1 MRGTTELSGRR
12 RHDQQRLLV
21 ELELDDSLYQGAIRA
36 GTELNAEYPNGR
48 RSSSA
53 GDTRHSRQVHSS
65 YGHHFIAETKPRL
78 QSRPTATKPLTE
90 RQMQQAHA
98 KRLSS
103 PYKLKKQVLG
113 SRNDRYQHHSA
124 SSGSAQMRLSSLEHS
139 PAQLVI
145 ESVQQNIHLR
155 DQVMAHL
162 QQELMGVLPLHRA
175 SHVEKNMPQRVVKLL
190 NRMRSLSLAVVEA
203 VVYLSSELGASSV
216 LTKSFEHEVLEQ
228 DFYGYLLQMASSDTD
243 FLACSPQLQRFFEDF
258 DVNLARNP
266 FVDGLSLDSSEV
278 LLCACHQSA
287 SSGGLFCS
295 ASSSSSSLLR
305 LLTQKL
311 ETFALQTQRYLPG
324 WQMLP
329 AERVAAA
336 LLHLMDLE
344 TRSKAVQML
353 PRYLQSHSYRSHS
366 IQQHGPSEASHG
378 YGTFGNGRIQ
388 RLDRQDSWTELSVM
402 EAWTGSPTAKAS
414 DQRVSNKT
422 RTSSLTDQS
431 LPIKDK
437 NTSRK
442 AFAGADSAGV
452 ADGINVELTRLV
464 LPLDTAAIAKSSS
477 RNSSSEQ
484 NVPQKKSRTAKATFT
499 DAEIQ
504 MSRPSTPTAAATQT
518 TCRSARNT
526 SEWSVHDEEG
536 DQSERKPSA
545 PVIGNTGP
553 RRDTSDVDIVQ
564 ASNCEFLNHAEIES
578 LPVVEPLVLPRD
590 TVEGRLNRLVN
601 AMETSATEPQVEYEA
616 EGTCEAGTGN
626 DNGYECDF
634 EYSSNSALSSIAMAL
649 QMLPDFSESTRTGEV
664 FAPEEA
670 IPLIE
675 PESVHVQSSKPELG
689 ADVIDSAVV
698 LIASATPSN
707 DTVTSSLFELGI
719 SLENNRSELE
729 SVDQRV
735 EMPPPEDDEYAYSST
750 TAISN
755 IAMALSLL
763 PGVSRG
769 DIFSTPEVEADTN
782 SPRTYR
788 SIVSRLEEPSVEV
801 YEGSME
807 DIPDQYSSSSARS
820 NISVETND
828 QPIHLLP
835 FSSHRYGLTSE
846 RTASSSPVSS
856 RSSSS
861 LSTRDQAMNLLPFN
875 ISAATNYQGDGE
887 SDASEFNRIF
897 ALCRD
902 IQVAAFDMSHWVSQR
917 EVEDHIQ
924 SVAQPFSSF
933 VGYSSPT
940 TSFKTEN
947 VPKYLERELKMLRR
961 NFASWKCWVIDHKRA
976 KLVVRRLVAR
986 RKVRQF
992 VLHHYRRCMQ
1002 ARIDQENRRRGFAA
1016 SRIQRNWR
1024 IYCHNLTVARRKAT
1038 FRALHMAF
1046 YRSLFFVGISRRRSR
1061 REDAKE
1067 KIVRWWRHHRFR
1079 IKKKRQRREKLFRER
1094 ERRVR
1099 ALRDIQKFLKEI
1111 LLRRKLKA
1119 TQEMAKKIL
1128 FKEQLK
1134 WTKAKRE
1141 MERSMRLDSKH
1152 RIELITDMNA
1162 RFADLDRKWK
1172 ASEYERLMLLSHHER
1187 VVQQQQQAVEVR
1199 KRRLAALKIQM
1210 FYRVCLLHEKLQR
1223 VEMEKKNYELK
1234 FQEEVLTKEKL
1245 DVESQQRI
1253 GKIRTQVRVLE
1264 RKINRMS
1271 REATQTDAQHR
1282 VVVQAHQEREKVSQE
1297 VAARQKIKAF
1307 IDARVLCRRAERERR
1322 RLLLDQA
1329 RLLAEKTES
1338 ELMSSEDQLEQ
1349 RRTAVSIALDLTQ
1362 RLSEMETRSET
1373 LLTAKKQL
1381 AVQKEQEARQAAE
1394 ALERSRV
1401 QASMNLIASWAS
1413 GRMQLSKVQ
1422 KEKTAISASAARTL
1436 ELEKQKQRHAIE
1448 AKNCEISSIRASN
1461 FMHQRISQQRN
1472 HKTVER
1478 IHLQH
1483 RQKTALDK
1491 SIAER
1496 TRAQLVQ
1503 IILDV
1508 KLLTERESSRGID
1521 QGLAS
1526 VAQFYKT
1533 QLHKFARLKHLRNV
1547 NCARKIQRNWR
1558 RWMRSKRAQE
1568 LAMAQLEEAKRRRG
1582 LARRIQIWWRKW
1594 AQRRREQ
1601 QRIFNAHL
1609 EAIRVRANV
1618 RKIQGVWRR
1627 WIQCERERRHQ
1638 EQVAFEA
1645 HLVMIRTRAY
1655 VRKIQ
1660 GVWRRWVER
1669 RLAFSKHVETMRQT
1683 ASVRKIQAAWRR
1695 WVQDRRA
1702 RRHVQQ
1708 LAFEAQLKL
1717 TRIRANTRK
1726 IQRVWR
1732 RWVKSEDERRQQQQ
1746 IVFNEHLESIRVRA
1760 NARKIQRVWRRWV
1773 EDNKKLRE
1781 RRRAHRTVFSSVLRI
1796 QRWWRKWRKKQRVKA
1811 TRARIMQHAC
1821 AQVIQK
1827 KWRRWHRWRIA
1838 KRERQRLR
1846 VQREFCAKKLQK
1858 LWRNWREWKRRR
1870 EESAKR
1876 IQKQWDKWQKEKLE
1890 AERVRNA
1897 QMMAATLMQRSC
1909 RQWLCRRQYE
1919 KEKTRKQ
1926 KEKHETRAA
1935 KRIQKVWRRWHQRS
1949 LEKAER
1955 QRQEEEERAVA
1966 VRIQQNWTGK
1976 LFRRNKQE
1984 AERKRHLGAQRIQ
1997 GNYRRWRRQQ
2007 EAKRARKRAVEHQ
2020 RVNAIFLQR
2029 TWKKWHVTRQEN
2041 ERRAREQELQI
2052 TAALVIQNQWRTH
2065 HATVRKPEEEETS
2078 QQEDERLQRE
2088 YVANALKI
2096 QTFWRKKHKQQ
2107 EEQRE
2112 SERVEQT
2119 QNASS
2124 LKIQRNW
2131 GIRQHRR
2138 KMERQR
2144 IEHEQHMAALKI
2156 QTLWLKWHHEE
2167 QEELERERI
2176 RQEQDESSL
2185 KIQRNWGISHQRRKV
2200 VEERLRH
2207 KQNINALKIQKH
2219 WRRWRHLRL
2228 EQRTNRKDVEPQ
2240 KPRKSLTM
2248 ASNSDPNRTENELE
2262 RQQNLEIITQRSYGR
2277 CIVRAVKR
2285 HHQSRR
2291 EASAATKI
2299 EAIWKGWLYRT
2310 QYLQAVEA
2318 KHAEEVHQYRL
2329 MMSVL
2334 ATKVQVCWRQWHV
2347 GVRQAKRA
2355 AVKSG
2360 ELCLIEE
2367 AKALERKLI
2376 AAKRTL
2382 AAKRIQRALVSR
2394 RRLIAT
2400 TGVSHREVVK
2410 EIVVEPENPMDKVD
2424 EQEPVAQP
2432 HIEEPTEGPT
2442 DQSQS
2447 EETPE
2452 EAMIRTTVELTVED
2466 WSHRQLPHILSRSVN
2481 QILFCHEAATVLQK
2495 CVRGYRRR
2503 QQMHFSFQ
2511 QSFVTSYERGNSDKK
2526 TNSEH
2531 FHFYFKRARA
2541 WLDWDVAKPTDSAS
2555 LAESNQNV
2563 STLRLRFDLQMT
2575 RKLLQ
2580 LFEPSDDY
2588 LTSEIQQVL
2597 REITLDA
2604 LPIFQSPVCSED
2616 NDNPRSELR
2625 YHDVEE
2631 MELPLSVKLL
2641 RQMGRQHAQ
2650 MRRQQLLEIDT
2661 SLEKLA
2667 ASPPSPVAKSVP
2679 ASPIGKSA
2687 ASSPS
2692 RAKKEVT
2699 IHTAV
2704 ENASVEDVTFL
2715 QQRGADLGALEPK
2728 TQRNALHLI
2737 SFSKENHRSRA
2748 EVLEFLLTCG
2758 ANLNVNAVDCIGDTP
2773 LMLYASLGH
2782 LEFMQKLLQHGADIR
2797 MTNNRGQ
2804 NVLHRACEEDQ
2815 VEICGFLQQL
2825 MLKDSIA
2832 EDIIPVEMISSL
2844 VPAALTLHIPDKSGR
2859 YPLHYLAEKG
2869 FVECAKQLI
2878 VPTEA
2883 NFEWN
2888 RLLQAQ
2894 GDSEGRTALHLAV
2907 LSHDVAM
2914 TAFLLTPGGVANVNS
2929 FDDLHRSPVHYAMES
2944 PAALTIIS
2952 RLVQHGANVNVAD
2965 ERGDT
2970 PLHWAAFSGR
2980 AAVIQNLLTLGADP
2994 TLSNSDWETPAQI
3007 AAAYG
3012 QLDCMRLLLQ
3022 AQRRFGPAS
3031 TREPREQQ
3039 QILHRPASEKTA
3051 LERLEEAV
3059 NHLHQ
3064 RQASM
3069 HSQHDDQVGGEL
3081 EAPLAEQSQGGYWE
3095 ELHRDVQLVEESGQ
3109 FSSEDEENF
3118 LFGHDN

>member
-1 MRGTTELSGRR
+1 MSSSFKKKYSPRR
-12 RHDQQRLLV
+12 SWTLKVNSVSARFAHRCEFWNGKLPNV
-21 ELELDDSLYQGAIRA
+21 TRSYS
-36 GTELNAEYPNGR
+36 NGR
-48 RSSSA
+48 S
-53 GDTRHSRQVHSS
+53 T
-65 YGHHFIAETKPRL
+65 PR
-78 QSRPTATKPLTE
+78 SRP
-90 RQMQQAHA
+90 
-98 KRLSS
+98 
-103 PYKLKKQVLG
+103 
-113 SRNDRYQHHSA
+113 
-124 SSGSAQMRLSSLEHS
+124 
-139 PAQLVI
+139 
-145 ESVQQNIHLR
+145 
-155 DQVMAHL
+155 
-162 QQELMGVLPLHRA
+162 
-175 SHVEKNMPQRVVKLL
+175 
-190 NRMRSLSLAVVEA
+190 
-203 VVYLSSELGASSV
+203 
-216 LTKSFEHEVLEQ
+216 
-228 DFYGYLLQMASSDTD
+228 
-243 FLACSPQLQRFFEDF
+243 
-258 DVNLARNP
+258 
-266 FVDGLSLDSSEV
+266 
-278 LLCACHQSA
+278 
-287 SSGGLFCS
+287 
-295 ASSSSSSLLR
+295 
-305 LLTQKL
+305 
-311 ETFALQTQRYLPG
+311 
-324 WQMLP
+324 
-329 AERVAAA
+329 
-336 LLHLMDLE
+336 
-344 TRSKAVQML
+344 
-353 PRYLQSHSYRSHS
+353 
-366 IQQHGPSEASHG
+366 
-378 YGTFGNGRIQ
+378 
-388 RLDRQDSWTELSVM
+388 
-402 EAWTGSPTAKAS
+402 
-414 DQRVSNKT
+414 
-422 RTSSLTDQS
+422 
-431 LPIKDK
+431 
-437 NTSRK
+437 
-442 AFAGADSAGV
+442 
-452 ADGINVELTRLV
+452 
-464 LPLDTAAIAKSSS
+464 SSS
-477 RNSSSEQ
+477 RAR
-484 NVPQKKSRTAKATFT
+484 KS
-499 DAEIQ
+499 I
-504 MSRPSTPTAAATQT
+504 
-518 TCRSARNT
+518 
-526 SEWSVHDEEG
+526 
-536 DQSERKPSA
+536 
-545 PVIGNTGP
+545 
-553 RRDTSDVDIVQ
+553 
-564 ASNCEFLNHAEIES
+564 
-578 LPVVEPLVLPRD
+578 
-590 TVEGRLNRLVN
+590 
-601 AMETSATEPQVEYEA
+601 
-616 EGTCEAGTGN
+616 
-626 DNGYECDF
+626 
-634 EYSSNSALSSIAMAL
+634 
-649 QMLPDFSESTRTGEV
+649 
-664 FAPEEA
+664 
-670 IPLIE
+670 
-675 PESVHVQSSKPELG
+675 
-689 ADVIDSAVV
+689 
-698 LIASATPSN
+698 
-707 DTVTSSLFELGI
+707 
-719 SLENNRSELE
+719 
-729 SVDQRV
+729 
-735 EMPPPEDDEYAYSST
+735 
-750 TAISN
+750 
-755 IAMALSLL
+755 
-763 PGVSRG
+763 SRG
-769 DIFSTPEVEADTN
+769 
-782 SPRTYR
+782 
-788 SIVSRLEEPSVEV
+788 
-801 YEGSME
+801 
-807 DIPDQYSSSSARS
+807 
-820 NISVETND
+820 
-828 QPIHLLP
+828 
-835 FSSHRYGLTSE
+835 
-846 RTASSSPVSS
+846 
-856 RSSSS
+856 
-861 LSTRDQAMNLLPFN
+861 
-875 ISAATNYQGDGE
+875 
-887 SDASEFNRIF
+887 
-897 ALCRD
+897 
-902 IQVAAFDMSHWVSQR
+902 
-917 EVEDHIQ
+917 
-924 SVAQPFSSF
+924 
-933 VGYSSPT
+933 
-940 TSFKTEN
+940 
-947 VPKYLERELKMLRR
+947 
-961 NFASWKCWVIDHKRA
+961 
-976 KLVVRRLVAR
+976 
-986 RKVRQF
+986 
-992 VLHHYRRCMQ
+992 
-1002 ARIDQENRRRGFAA
+1002 
-1016 SRIQRNWR
+1016 
-1024 IYCHNLTVARRKAT
+1024 
-1038 FRALHMAF
+1038 
-1046 YRSLFFVGISRRRSR
+1046 
-1061 REDAKE
+1061 
-1067 KIVRWWRHHRFR
+1067 
-1079 IKKKRQRREKLFRER
+1079 
-1094 ERRVR
+1094 
-1099 ALRDIQKFLKEI
+1099 
-1111 LLRRKLKA
+1111 
-1119 TQEMAKKIL
+1119 
-1128 FKEQLK
+1128 
-1134 WTKAKRE
+1134 
-1141 MERSMRLDSKH
+1141 
-1152 RIELITDMNA
+1152 
-1162 RFADLDRKWK
+1162 
-1172 ASEYERLMLLSHHER
+1172 
-1187 VVQQQQQAVEVR
+1187 
-1199 KRRLAALKIQM
+1199 
-1210 FYRVCLLHEKLQR
+1210 
-1223 VEMEKKNYELK
+1223 
-1234 FQEEVLTKEKL
+1234 
-1245 DVESQQRI
+1245 
-1253 GKIRTQVRVLE
+1253 
-1264 RKINRMS
+1264 
-1271 REATQTDAQHR
+1271 
-1282 VVVQAHQEREKVSQE
+1282 
-1297 VAARQKIKAF
+1297 AARQKIKAF

-1338 ELMSSEDQLEQ
+1338 ELMSTGAASNCSVD
-1349 RRTAVSIALDLTQ
+1349 RFDLTQ

-1645 HLVMIRTRAY
+1645 HLEMIRTRAY

-1708 LAFEAQLKL
+1708 LAFEAQLKVS
-1717 TRIRANTRK
+1717 RIRANARK

-1732 RWVKSEDERRQQQQ
+1732 RWVKSETTTADF
-1746 IVFNEHLESIRVRA
+1746 VYEHLESIRVRA

-1838 KRERQRLR
+1838 KRERQRVR

-1897 QMMAATLMQRSC
+1897 QMMAATRIERSC

-1919 KEKTRKQ
+1919 KEKTRRQ

-1935 KRIQKVWRRWHQRS
+1935 KRIQKIWRRWHQRS

-1955 QRQEEEERAVA
+1955 ERQEEEERAVA

-2020 RVNAIFLQR
+2020 RASAILLQR
-2029 TWKKWHVTRQEN
+2029 TWRKWHVTRQEN
-2041 ERRAREQELQI
+2041 ERRAQEQELQI
-2052 TAALVIQNQWRTH
+2052 TAALVIQNQWRAH
-2065 HATVRKPEEEETS
+2065 HGTVRKPEEEEKS

-2096 QTFWRKKHKQQ
+2096 QTFWPA

-2228 EQRTNRKDVEPQ
+2228 EQRTNRKDVD
-2240 KPRKSLTM
+2240 PR
-2248 ASNSDPNRTENELE
+2248 NREK

-2495 CVRGYRRR
+2495 CVRGYQDDSRC
-2503 QQMHFSFQ
+2503 
-2511 QSFVTSYERGNSDKK
+2511 TSPSNNRLSPHMNEVIR
-2526 TNSEH
+2526 T
-2531 FHFYFKRARA
+2531 KRPIANTSTSTSREPCLVGLGRSQA
-2541 WLDWDVAKPTDSAS
+2541 YRSAS

-2588 LTSEIQQVL
+2588 LTSEIQ
-2597 REITLDA
+2597 
-2604 LPIFQSPVCSED
+2604 QSPVCSED